1 MGVQLIYN
9 VLLVSGIQQSESA
22 IHMHI
27 STLFF
32 FFQILFPYRP
42 LRSIEQSSLCYPVG
56 LYYLSVLYLVVCT
69 GQSHS
74 PSLSSPPYSLATRIL
89 FSTFVT
95 ILSFLAIYQ
104 EFHSQARHIWTL
116 PASVLSVILLLN
128 PKSWQHVPSELGF
141 FLSMV
146 SDTCLSQSGLR
157 YIFLQ
162 QLY

>member
-1 MGVQLIYN
+1 M
-9 VLLVSGIQQSESA
+9 
-22 IHMHI
+22 
-27 STLFF
+27 
-32 FFQILFPYRP
+32 
-42 LRSIEQSSLCYPVG
+42 
-56 LYYLSVLYLVVCT
+56 CT
-69 GQSHS
+69 DQSHS
-74 PSLSSPPYSLATRIL
+74 PSLSSPPYFLATRVL

-146 SDTCLSQSGLR
+146 PDTCLSQSGLR

-162 QLY
+162 QLYRDITCLP